1 MKTIDK
7 LRVLLGIVKNTFSKK
22 TTENGI
28 EIFYDGDDLVVDAVV
43 YDAEGNAI
51 PDGEYTD
58 GDTIY
63 TIKDSKVASITEK
76 EEVKEVEKEEVVE
89 VENACGDDEEK
100 KIETAEEEVVEE
112 KEEVTEEK
120 VEEPKTDEPTTTELL
135 GRIEALEKAFEEMFL
150 VVKDMKEK
158 ETENITKQEEII
170 REFSQIK
177 RSPTAES
184 ITKDNSTKEFNGK
197 MTLSD
202 KLNFLK
208 ENK

>member
-1 MKTIDK
+1 MKAIDK

-28 EIFYDGDDLVVDAVV
+28 EIFFDGDDLVVDTVV

-51 PDGEYTD
+51 PDGDYTD

-100 KIETAEEEVVEE
+100 KIETAEEVVEE

-120 VEEPKTDEPTTTELL
+120 VEEPKADEPTNTELL

-184 ITKDNSTKEFNGK
+184 ITKDNSTKEFNEK
-197 MTLSD
+197 SSLSD

-208 ENK
+208 QNK

>member
-1 MKTIDK
+1 MKAIDK

-28 EIFYDGDDLVVDAVV
+28 EIFFDGDDLVVDTVV

-51 PDGEYTD
+51 PDGDYTD

-100 KIETAEEEVVEE
+100 KIETAEEVVEE

-120 VEEPKTDEPTTTELL
+120 VEEPKTDEPTNTELL

-184 ITKDNSTKEFNGK
+184 ITKDNSTKEFNEK
-197 MTLSD
+197 SSLSD

-208 ENK
+208 QNK

>member
-1 MKTIDK
+1 MKAIDK

-28 EIFYDGDDLVVDAVV
+28 EIFFDGDDLVVDTVV

-51 PDGEYTD
+51 PDGNYTD

-100 KIETAEEEVVEE
+100 KIETAEEVVEE

-120 VEEPKTDEPTTTELL
+120 VEEPKTDEPTNTELL

-184 ITKDNSTKEFNGK
+184 ITKDNSTKEFNEK
-197 MTLSD
+197 SSLSD

-208 ENK
+208 QNK